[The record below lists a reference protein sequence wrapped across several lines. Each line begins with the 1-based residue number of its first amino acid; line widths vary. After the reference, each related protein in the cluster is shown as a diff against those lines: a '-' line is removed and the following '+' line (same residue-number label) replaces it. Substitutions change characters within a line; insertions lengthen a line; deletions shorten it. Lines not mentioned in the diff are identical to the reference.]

1 MMIAAIKIVSA
12 APPSTTRAI
21 LCTCGGTSIVG
32 GGGRISG
39 MSGYIPHSMQHAR
52 DAGKRYGV
60 DAPAT

>member
-1 MMIAAIKIVSA
+1 
-12 APPSTTRAI
+12 
-21 LCTCGGTSIVG
+21 
-32 GGGRISG
+32 